1 MLSGLRR
8 AVSGLNHAE
17 KHCGPQTAE
26 RTATEAEADETKA
39 NSSLI
44 MRDIT
49 KLLQLLSMLP
59 AGSHNECKY
68 HRDQRMSH
76 KHTTRSSIF
85 RIVD

>member
-1 MLSGLRR
+1 MLSRLRR

-17 KHCGPQTAE
+17 KHRGPQTAE
-26 RTATEAEADETKA
+26 RIATEVDEMKA

-49 KLLQLLSMLP
+49 KLLQLLSTLA
-59 AGSHNECKY
+59 AGSHNKCKY

-76 KHTTRSSIF
+76 NNIF
-85 RIVD
+85 YIQIVD